1 MPVFNLV
8 NSENKIESQNIN
20 KNDFNEW
27 LKSNVKI
34 KLKPGTNVLKITYQ
48 DSNKDIIV
56 PALKLISKTYQEYAV
71 KNKEEE
77 INYGIN
83 FTKQQ
88 IKLYKKSSKES
99 FINLQKYAD
108 KYDLMPINIDQ
119 GLPVLNVERNQIEI
133 GNKIREINELL
144 KYLGEDNITE
154 NSILEYSRK
163 FEGSFGLI
171 QKIEE
176 IDDKLVE
183 WANIYKDDVIEIK
196 RMKKLKNNLILSLKD
211 KLIRLLESEKNSLI
225 VTRNALD
232 RPQEIITNYKLIA
245 LDTIQEFDVLKRLET
260 SYKFLSQEKEKS
272 VRPWKLIA
280 EPYLSPFPTRP
291 NKKKIVFF
299 GTFLS
304 VLASILIINLLE
316 LKSGKIYNINNIEKI
331 IGSKKIIT
339 FYRDSLEDQIS
350 KIKLLKNGLLSEFS
364 DSEINIYDLTV
375 NCKDKVK
382 DIYKNFSKEFVS
394 VKLLENS
401 NISTKNNCLNILLLK
416 IGETDLGELKKLLE
430 ILKLANDSQIIWIE
444 I

>member
-1 MPVFNLV
+1 MGLILQSSKLNYIKNLV
-8 NSENKIESQNIN
+8 RNHLLTCKIC
-20 KNDFNEW
+20 
-27 LKSNVKI
+27 
-34 KLKPGTNVLKITYQ
+34 
-48 DSNKDIIV
+48 
-56 PALKLISKTYQEYAV
+56 
-71 KNKEEE
+71 
-77 INYGIN
+77 
-83 FTKQQ
+83 
-88 IKLYKKSSKES
+88 
-99 FINLQKYAD
+99 D

-331 IGSKKIIT
+331 IEAKKIIT

-350 KIKLLKNGLLSEFS
+350 KIKLLKNGLLSEYS
-364 DSEINIYDLTV
+364 NKELNIYNLTFS
-375 NCKDKVK
+375 CKDKVK
-382 DIYKNFSKEFVS
+382 DIYKNFSKEF
-394 VKLLENS
+394 
-401 NISTKNNCLNILLLK
+401 
-416 IGETDLGELKKLLE
+416 
-430 ILKLANDSQIIWIE
+430 SQ
-444 I
+444 